1 MTNRTDN
8 FNRADSTTSLGTPS
22 DSGSAW
28 TTYQSTL
35 GILSNTAYD
44 VAHSVY
50 GVAGLQS
57 SISDCAVQ
65 VTCSAQGNM
74 SCAARLADK
83 SNFLTAGGDGS
94 GNLSIYKIV
103 AASFTQL
110 ASGTATQAAGDV
122 FKFTVNGTALELF
135 LNSVSKLTAASNVG
149 QTNTIHG
156 IFDFLSASARFDDF
170 SITALGGGLTATGI
184 TVGTPVVGTSTI
196 SQKQALAATGIAT
209 GVPAL
214 GTPTIGAAVNALT
227 ATGFATS
234 IPVIGSPTVKQKQA
248 FSATGIATQKPV
260 IGTSTISQK
269 QVLSASGIA
278 TGIPILGIPI
288 LNAAA
293 TALTATGIAT
303 PTPVLD
309 TPTLDNFPSAVIRGA
324 PVWWRSRYDEEEEE
338 EKPDVVNE
346 IGIIE
351 EAPHETPTEPE
362 AIARSVPLR
371 QEPRISAAAYSTIEA
386 RVRNAMAP
394 ELVAMRDE
402 RVKRRI
408 FEREMEVQVKRRAK
422 RMRDD
427 EEVLLL
433 S

>member
-1 MTNRTDN
+1 MGP
-8 FNRADSTTSLGTPS
+8 LGTQPL
-22 DSGSAW
+22 GTGPLA
-28 TTYQSTL
+28 TL
-35 GILSNTAYD
+35 APTGGGGPTA
-44 VAHSVY
+44 
-50 GVAGLQS
+50 
-57 SISDCAVQ
+57 
-65 VTCSAQGNM
+65 
-74 SCAARLADK
+74 
-83 SNFLTAGGDGS
+83 
-94 GNLSIYKIV
+94 LSIV
-103 AASFTQL
+103 
-110 ASGTATQAAGDV
+110 
-122 FKFTVNGTALELF
+122 
-135 LNSVSKLTAASNVG
+135 
-149 QTNTIHG
+149 
-156 IFDFLSASARFDDF
+156 
-170 SITALGGGLTATGI
+170 
-184 TVGTPVVGTSTI
+184 VGTPVLGTATL
-196 SQKQALAATGIAT
+196 KQIQAIAATGIAT
-209 GVPAL
+209 SKPVL
-214 GTPTIGAAVNALT
+214 GTPTIGAAVNALA

-278 TGIPILGIPI
+278 TSIPILGIPI

-371 QEPRISAAAYSTIEA
+371 QEPRISAAAYSAIEA
-386 RVRNAMAP
+386 RVRDAMAP
-394 ELVAMRDE
+394 ELAAMRDE